1 MEFLSFIRSVLEF
14 SKSILYSLPVG
25 CLLYLTFVERSMSVH
40 FFGVIHFL

>member
-14 SKSILYSLPVG
+14 SDAFWSLPVG